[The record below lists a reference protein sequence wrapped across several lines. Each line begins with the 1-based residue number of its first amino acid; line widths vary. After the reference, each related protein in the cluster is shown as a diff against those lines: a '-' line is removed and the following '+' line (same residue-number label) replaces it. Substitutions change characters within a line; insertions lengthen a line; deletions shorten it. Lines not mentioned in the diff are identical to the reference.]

1 MYKHKLGVSYS
12 PYAFKDNA
20 EEGFRLFSSI
30 GFDTTFTMFNPEKG
44 ASEISEFA
52 SVAERC
58 GIVIDSLHAPFY
70 RINDMWSDDAT
81 IGDSCLRELCDC
93 IEACASFGIP
103 VAVVHLSSGENAPCI
118 NDIGHSRFDR
128 LVECAV
134 KNGVTV
140 AFENQRKIANL
151 AFVLELYKD
160 VPKVGFCWDVGHE
173 ACFAHGIEFMPLF
186 GDRLVY
192 THIHDN
198 FAVHNQDSH
207 LIPFEGVLDFEKAA
221 RHIKH
226 SGYYGSL
233 TLELSGEASDGMTPL
248 EFYTKAYKAI
258 SKIRDM
264 IEKSE

>member
-12 PYAFKDNA
+12 PFLAAYNA

-30 GFDTTFTMFNPEKG
+30 GFDTTFTMYTPEKG
-44 ASEISEFA
+44 ASEIFTFKQAAQKS
-52 SVAERC
+52 
-58 GIVIDSLHAPFY
+58 GIVIDSLHAPFN

-81 IGDSCLRELCDC
+81 IGDTCLRELCDC
-93 IEACASFGIP
+93 IEACKSFDIP
-103 VAVVHLSSGENAPCI
+103 TAVVHLSSGENAPHI

-134 KNGVTV
+134 KNGVTI

-160 VPKVGFCWDVGHE
+160 VPNVGFCWDVGHE
-173 ACFAHGIEFMPLF
+173 ACFARGIEFMPLF

-198 FAVHNQDSH
+198 FAVYNEDSH
-207 LIPFEGVLDFEKAA
+207 IIPFDGVIDFEKVA
-221 RHIKH
+221 RHIRN
-226 SGYYGSL
+226 SNYNGSL
-233 TLELSGEASDGMTPL
+233 TLELSCKAAEGMTPS
-248 EFYTKAYKAI
+248 EFYSRAYKAAT
-258 SKIRDM
+258 KIRDM